1 MLCTSSTPWSTS
13 ECTSFTCQQCRSAPL
28 KAQTHLAE
36 TWESWWQLTIGAWGA
51 APVRRL
57 IWSGWT
63 KKSKEPLRH
72 IFLYIPWILNQV
84 RSWAAVNWPD
94 PSVQR
99 TGRFSCQSPVLAA
112 GGSNPVDSIQF
123 WRVTHHP
130 RFLVASLIIRGITN
144 TQTQESNLI

>member
-13 ECTSFTCQQCRSAPL
+13 ESTSLTCQQCRSAPL
-28 KAQTHLAE
+28 KAQTSLGRNLRKLVA
-36 TWESWWQLTIGAWGA
+36 IDYRGA